1 MASRSARDRVRLL
14 LDEHLSPSV
23 AVELRRLGYDV
34 IAVAERD
41 GLRGRPDDEI
51 FARAAA
57 EGCAMVTFDVGD
69 YLALVRQSVQLRHR
83 HGGLVLLAQAGSSSS
98 GRAAGRLVAVLAEL
112 MAAHPADDAFADR
125 VEWLQPAKDQSSRQ
139 R

>member
-1 MASRSARDRVRLL
+1 MRLL

-34 IAVAERD
+34 VAIAERD
-41 GLRGRPDDEI
+41 DLRGRPDDEI
-51 FARAAA
+51 FARAAIDGRA
-57 EGCAMVTFDVGD
+57 VVTFDVGD
-69 YLALVRQSVQLRHR
+69 HLALDRRFVQLRHR
-83 HGGLVLLAQAGSSSS
+83 HGGLILLGQAGSWSA
-98 GRAAGRLVAVLAEL
+98 GRSVGRLVAVLAGL

-125 VEWLQPAKDQSSRQ
+125 VEWLQAGKDQSSSQ

>member
-1 MASRSARDRVRLL
+1 MRLL

-41 GLRGRPDDEI
+41 DLRGLPDGEI
-51 FARAAA
+51 FARAATDVRA
-57 EGCAMVTFDVGD
+57 VVTFDVGD
-69 YLALVRQSVQLRHR
+69 YLALLRRFVQLRHR
-83 HGGLVLLAQAGSSSS
+83 HGGLVLLAEAGSWSS
-98 GRAAGRLVAVLAEL
+98 GRAVGRLVTVLAEL
-112 MAAHPADDAFADR
+112 MAAHPTDDAFGDR
-125 VEWLQPAKDQSSRQ
+125 VEWLQAGKDQSSSQ